1 MILYLNIMRLSIEMS
16 RNDLCPGP
24 VEKESLKG
32 MVRTLQVRTRMDHNL
47 IVVFVLAVI
56 LNYAGNAY
64 AENGDPRT
72 HEKPRIPGSVRNALE
87 KPLSGVRITI
97 LRPDRTVVARTVT
110 DSRGLFW
117 LPDLPPGHYL
127 LKAERTGYRL
137 GLLPLDIPRADTV
150 PIAFVLASREA
161 LSLRVSAK
169 KRTHPRSGYSE
180 ATGTG
185 DYRIDHADIHAL
197 PQGENTPLNQVLLQA
212 PGIAQDSFGQIHVRG
227 EHGNLQYRLNG
238 VLLPPALND
247 FSQAFDTRF
256 LSSVDLLTG
265 ALPAQY
271 GFWTA
276 GVVDM
281 HTKNGAFRN
290 GGDFEVYGGSHNTL
304 EPSFQMEGSSGK
316 TSYYFNGTFLTDE
329 LGIENPAPTQNAIHD
344 RTVQGKAFVYLSR
357 EITPDTKLTFIA
369 GNSTNQFQIPDYPDV
384 AAAFTLNGITSFNP
398 LMLNENQFEQNS
410 YGLLALNGS
419 TEKWDY
425 QLSVFTFYNTTQY
438 MPDYGGDLIFDGIA
452 SDVFLSAF
460 TNGVEEDTSYRV
472 TRTDTLRFG
481 LYGNAEI
488 GGINN
493 TSAVFPGGPGFQTS
507 NVPFSIVANQTENGW
522 LGGLYLTNEWR
533 ILRNLI
539 LNTGLR
545 FDMMDQFVT
554 ANQLSPRINLTYK
567 PTRKLTLHAGFSRY
581 FVPPDLE
588 TENPVNPL
596 LFNGTSGATPVT
608 TNSPVLPERSSY
620 YDVGATYAIT
630 DAWQVGLDS
639 YYTDVQ
645 NMIDEGQFGQAFI
658 FSQFNYAYGQIKGLE
673 FTTSYKKDKLMTY
686 LNGALSNSIAKNVVS
701 SQFNFAPDELA
712 YIANNWI
719 HTDHNQILTAS
730 GGVAYDWATVLW
742 NADFLYGSGLQ
753 AGFANTLNL
762 PPYFQLNLG
771 AVREANLP
779 VVGRI
784 QGRVSILNALDTLYI
799 LRSGTGIGV
808 FAPQYGPMIAVY
820 TGISKIF

>member
-1 MILYLNIMRLSIEMS
+1 MDRYPRVRISPDSRALFVYVLTFILSSMAMN
-16 RNDLCPGP
+16 P
-24 VEKESLKG
+24 
-32 MVRTLQVRTRMDHNL
+32 
-47 IVVFVLAVI
+47 
-56 LNYAGNAY
+56 AGNAEPLPHGK
-64 AENGDPRT
+64 AKTG
-72 HEKPRIPGSVRNALE
+72 GSVRNALE
-87 KPLSGVRITI
+87 RPLSGVRITVI
-97 LRPDRTVVARTVT
+97 RSDRTVAARIMT
-110 DSRGLFW
+110 DSKGFFA
-117 LPDLPPGHYL
+117 LPDLPAGHYV
-127 LKAERTGYRL
+127 LKAERTGYHA
-137 GLLPLDIPRADTV
+137 GLLPLDIPRTGET

-161 LSLRVSAK
+161 LNLNVSAK
-169 KRTHPRSGYSE
+169 KRAKPRSGFSD

-212 PGIAQDSFGQIHVRG
+212 PGVAQDAFGQIHVRG

-281 HTKNGAFRN
+281 HTKTGAFKN
-290 GGDFEVYGGSHNTL
+290 GGDVEVYGGSHNTL

-316 TSYYFNGTFLTDE
+316 TNYYFNGTFLTDE

-344 RTVQGKAFVYLSR
+344 RTVQGKSFIDLSR
-357 EITPDTKLTFIA
+357 AITPDTKLTFLA

-384 AAAFTLNGITSFNP
+384 AAPYGLNGITSFNP

-419 TEKWDY
+419 TEKLDY

-438 MPDYGGDLIFDGIA
+438 MPDYGGDLIFNGIA

-460 TNGVEEDTSYRV
+460 TNGVEEDTAYRV
-472 TRTDTLRFG
+472 TRTDTIRFG

-493 TSAVFPGGPGFQTS
+493 TSAVFPGGPGYQTS
-507 NVPFSIVANQTENGW
+507 DVPFSIVANQTENGW

-533 ILRNLI
+533 IFRNLI

-554 ANQLSPRINLTYK
+554 ANQLSPRVNLTYK
-567 PTRKLTLHAGFSRY
+567 PTRELTLHAGFSRY

-596 LFNGTSGATPVT
+596 IYNGTSGATPVT
-608 TNSPVLPERSSY
+608 ANSPVLPERSSD
-620 YDVGATYAIT
+620 YDVGATYQIT
-630 DAWQVGLDS
+630 DAWQVGIDS

-673 FTTSYKKDKLMTY
+673 FTTSYKKDKLMAY
-686 LNGALSNSIAKNVVS
+686 LNGALSNSIAKNVDS
-701 SQFNFAPDELA
+701 AQWNFAPDELA

-719 HTDHNQILTAS
+719 RTDHDQMLTAS
-730 GGVAYDWATVLW
+730 GGIAYTWATVLW
-742 NADFLYGSGLQ
+742 NADFIYGSGLQ

-762 PPYFQLNLG
+762 PPYVQLNLG
-771 AVREANLP
+771 AVRVVNLP
-779 VVGRI
+779 VVGRM
-784 QGRVSILNALDTLYI
+784 QGRVSIINAPDVPYV

-820 TGISKIF
+820 TGIAKIF